1 MSIKARSRE
10 CQTLT
15 PLNDAELFEYEQR
28 LHKETGKG
36 IVHPNEFADM
46 AIRETVRKHLE
57 NKYRKAKK

>member
-1 MSIKARSRE
+1 MKARSRE

-36 IVHPNEFADM
+36 IIHPNDFLD
-46 AIRETVRKHLE
+46 INVREAVKKHLDK
-57 NKYRKAKK
+57 KYGKLKK